1 MLRVSICIKIIFC
14 MLVLNKIANL
24 TLNLSFF
31 FLKNLADRNN
41 LLTHTHTHLLIN
53 SYSLFYNFFQRNV
66 FLWKPLIAYPQGK
79 IIVCRNRKITG
90 I

>member
-31 FLKNLADRNN
+31 FLKNLA
-41 LLTHTHTHLLIN
+41 HTHTHLLIN